1 MYLVILGVLLL
12 AAKVAEWGP
21 LAQLSWWWVAAPF
34 AGAVLWWHFADVSG
48 WTKRREMNRMEERKV
63 QRRQRALSALGLD
76 IGRDKRASATRAD
89 VARRAAA
96 GAPPSTKADDQ
107 PEVDRKRPSRDP
119 TM

>member
-21 LAQLSWWWVAAPF
+21 MARLSWWWVMAPF
-34 AGAVLWWHFADVSG
+34 AGAVLWWHFADTSG
-48 WTKRREMNRMEERKV
+48 WTKRREMNRMQERKV

-76 IGRDKRASATRAD
+76 LGRDKRASATRAD

-96 GAPPSTKADDQ
+96 AAPPVTKADDLADG
-107 PEVDRKRPSRDP
+107 DRKRTSRDP